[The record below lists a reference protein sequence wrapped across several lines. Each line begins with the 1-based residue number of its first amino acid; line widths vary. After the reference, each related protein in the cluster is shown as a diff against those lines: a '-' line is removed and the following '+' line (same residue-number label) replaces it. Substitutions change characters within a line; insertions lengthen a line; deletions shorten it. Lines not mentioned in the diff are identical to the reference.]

1 MGYRTILSATKMLNV
16 KNTSGYA
23 LSLSGASIAP
33 GKAKDVPAWIF
44 SQDKFRSEELA
55 NLIAAGRAAVTLNGY
70 PITANAVRGLESAIA
85 TPVVLAPS
93 MPTASL
99 PAPTSVPIGHVVFDT
114 TLGALV
120 TNDGSAWV

>member
-1 MGYRTILSATKMLNV
+1 MGYRTILSAQKMLNV
-16 KNTSGYA
+16 KNTTGYA

-33 GKAKDVPAWIF
+33 GKNKDVPAWIF

-55 NLIAAGRAAVTLNGY
+55 TLISRGSASVTLNGY
-70 PITANAVRGLESAIA
+70 PLTADAVRGLESPLA
-85 TPVVLAPS
+85 TPLVVAPS

-99 PAPTSVPIGHVVFDT
+99 PAPASVPIGHVVFDT

-120 TNDGSAWV
+120 TNDGAAWV